1 MQLSDR
7 IGRRMK
13 LQDLHV
19 LMTVVQAGSMRK
31 AATVLNTSQPAI
43 SRSIAELENAI
54 GVRLLDRDPKGVGPT
69 AYGRAL
75 LDGGIAMFDELRQAV
90 KNIEFLADPT
100 AGEVRVGCP
109 SPVAGGLLTAVI
121 ERLSGRYPRVRF
133 HVVEGDV
140 IALQREVHERNID
153 LAIGP
158 VREPINDENLISE
171 ILFDDRLVVAA
182 GAANKWL
189 NHKRIKL
196 SELLREPWIFP
207 HAGTLASS
215 SIAEAFL
222 ASGLVAPKATVSS
235 NAARLT
241 NNLLASGRFLSMFP
255 ESMIKFGPKHLPFK
269 VLPVEMPKTPR
280 PVVLFT
286 LKNRTLSPVAQLFI
300 DCVREIAKP
309 LAKKK

>member
-1 MQLSDR
+1 GGKTDDDSYRSRGVALRPGDARHGRERGNTRCKLQKSAARGCHGFPPPVPRTTRAVRGAGELSKCRDARIMLIVDQAICDLWSVCEMQLSDR

-13 LQDLHV
+13 LQDPHV

-31 AATVLNTSQPAI
+31 AARVLNTSQPAI

-54 GVRLLDRDPKGVGPT
+54 GVRLLDRDPKGVEPT

-90 KNIEFLADPT
+90 KNIEFLADST

-109 SPVAGGLLTAVI
+109 SPVAGGGGAARA
-121 ERLSGRYPRVRF
+121 ERVAGCYPRVRF

-140 IALQREVHERNID
+140 IALQREMHERNID

-182 GAANKWL
+182 
-189 NHKRIKL
+189 
-196 SELLREPWIFP
+196 
-207 HAGTLASS
+207 
-215 SIAEAFL
+215 
-222 ASGLVAPKATVSS
+222 
-235 NAARLT
+235 
-241 NNLLASGRFLSMFP
+241 
-255 ESMIKFGPKHLPFK
+255 
-269 VLPVEMPKTPR
+269 
-280 PVVLFT
+280 
-286 LKNRTLSPVAQLFI
+286 
-300 DCVREIAKP
+300 
-309 LAKKK
+309 